1 MHLFVDLFNSS
12 HSILSFLQSFQSFL
26 HSVQSVL
33 SSHSLAVYF
42 VHVFHFVRCVHSFP
56 VLSFPSQCIP
66 LHSIPAQSISH
77 LSIHSVSL
85 SFSPFKSF
93 QSFQSFQSSSRSFNH
108 SFICLFYMCTC
119 IQPLCHPVGH
129 SIIQWTSH
137 SSHSIIQP
145 CIHSGLQSFTC
156 FCFLPSFLHTYTG
169 YHMFIHFFCSF
180 HSSIPV
186 GFIPL
191 PSLPSLPFE
200 IVSSLLALIYPRVN
214 AGWHHNL
221 WCECIIETHHVY
233 PGSVV
238 KSVWFAF
245 ISFLHVCNFKLRRST
260 V

>member
-93 QSFQSFQSSSRSFNH
+93 QSFQSSSRSFNH

-119 IQPLCHPVGH
+119 IQPLCHPVDQ
-129 SIIQWTSH
+129 SFSH
-137 SSHSIIQP
+137 SMN
-145 CIHSGLQSFTC
+145 QSFQSFNHSAMYPFRFTVIPM
-156 FCFLPSFLHTYTG
+156 FFFLPSFLPSFLTSFLPSCIHTQV
-169 YHMFIHFFCSF
+169 IICSF
-180 HSSIPV
+180 I
-186 GFIPL
+186 FL
-191 PSLPSLPFE
+191 
-200 IVSSLLALIYPRVN
+200 
-214 AGWHHNL
+214 
-221 WCECIIETHHVY
+221 
-233 PGSVV
+233 
-238 KSVWFAF
+238 F
-245 ISFLHVCNFKLRRST
+245 ISFFHSCRFHSFTFSPFSSLRNCIFPTCLNLSQGQCRLT
-260 V
+260 PQLVMRMHH

>member
-93 QSFQSFQSSSRSFNH
+93 QSSSRSFNH

-119 IQPLCHPVGH
+119 IQPLCHPVDQ
-129 SIIQWTSH
+129 SFSH
-137 SSHSIIQP
+137 SMN
-145 CIHSGLQSFTC
+145 QSFQSFNHSAMYPFRFTVIPM
-156 FCFLPSFLHTYTG
+156 FFFLPSFLL
-169 YHMFIHFFCSF
+169 SL
-180 HSSIPV
+180 
-186 GFIPL
+186 L
-191 PSLPSLPFE
+191 PSFLPAYIHRLSYVHSFFLVHFILPFLS
-200 IVSSLLALIYPRVN
+200 VSFLYLLSLLFP
-214 AGWHHNL
+214 
-221 WCECIIETHHVY
+221 
-233 PGSVV
+233 S
-238 KSVWFAF
+238 
-245 ISFLHVCNFKLRRST
+245 KLYLPYLP
-260 V
+260 

>member
-93 QSFQSFQSSSRSFNH
+93 QSFQSSSRSFNH

-119 IQPLCHPVGH
+119 IQPLCHPVDQ
-129 SIIQWTSH
+129 SFSH
-137 SSHSIIQP
+137 SMN
-145 CIHSGLQSFTC
+145 QSFQSFNHSAMYPFRFTVIPM
-156 FCFLPSFLHTYTG
+156 FFFLPSFLPSFLHTYTG

-214 AGWHHNL
+214 AG
-221 WCECIIETHHVY
+221 
-233 PGSVV
+233 
-238 KSVWFAF
+238 
-245 ISFLHVCNFKLRRST
+245 
-260 V
+260 